1 MNFFLLKQSGRLAYC
16 QIDFVGHN
24 ITELG
29 KKKPFKKLNVR
40 EPVNDK
46 TSMVFNFQLKAHIEI
61 QSFCPL
67 QNTHR
72 K

>member
-16 QIDFVGHN
+16 QIDFVDHN

-40 EPVNDK
+40 EPVSDE

>member
-1 MNFFLLKQSGRLAYC
+1 MNLFLLKQSGRLAYC
-16 QIDFVGHN
+16 RIDFVDHN